1 MTPKAPISHS
11 AADDVGVAHAR
22 WWDALRH
29 EDVAVLDILLADN
42 LTFHGPSGGVT
53 TKAKY
58 LEPALGPARPL
69 TLGSSRVSPMGLGP
83 RSVPTSS
90 RPGTLMR
97 TSPSASWKSIGTCL
111 GASGRAIS
119 ALKAAGQPPAW
130 PPKMAPS
137 ASACCGLAR

>member
-1 MTPKAPISHS
+1 VTSSDMTPKAPISPS

-58 LEPALGPARPL
+58 LEPALGSARIRLHHRRESLDPGARL
-69 TLGSSRVSPMGLGP
+69 DRHRDRPSRHLAPVGE
-83 RSVPTSS
+83 SVED
-90 RPGTLMR
+90 
-97 TSPSASWKSIGTCL
+97 
-111 GASGRAIS
+111 
-119 ALKAAGQPPAW
+119 
-130 PPKMAPS
+130 
-137 ASACCGLAR
+137 